1 MENSK
6 SSYVKILYEICREEG
21 IRISS
26 YSYDWAFCLQ
36 KDNKRCFILGYQFG
50 LNPSSVQQVCN
61 DKNIASEVL
70 KEEGIPSVY
79 HACCMAPSMLQ
90 YTGGTGNWSLLLE
103 KLREGPLVCK
113 DNYGTGG
120 NLVFK
125 VETQAQLE
133 QAAASIFACS
143 EAMAVC
149 SFEKILEEY
158 RLVMLDGQIRL
169 AFSKIRPYLLGNGT
183 STVGELMGE
192 ALARGQIHDFAIPGV
207 SELGKVPGKNEKYLL
222 NWKHNLGQGAAA
234 EELSVSQLDG
244 KITGLAA
251 RTAQA
256 LGIRFASI
264 DLIRTGEGWKVLEVN
279 AGVMMEHFAS
289 SGPEQYRKAK
299 AIYRDAIL
307 TMLEE
312 AVRRG

>member
-6 SSYVKILYEICREEG
+6 SSYVKIINEICAEEG
-21 IRISS
+21 IKLSS
-26 YSYDWAFCLQ
+26 YSYDWAFCLR
-36 KDNKRCFILGYQFG
+36 KDSKRAFILGYQFG

-79 HACCMAPSMLQ
+79 HACFMAPSMLQ
-90 YTGGTGNWSLLLE
+90 YTGGKGSWKALLSLLE
-103 KLREGPLVCK
+103 KGPIVCK

-133 QAAASIFACS
+133 EATSTIYASS

-149 SFEKILEEY
+149 DYEKIQSEY
-158 RLVMLDGQIRL
+158 RLVVLDGQIRL
-169 AFSKIRPYLLGNGT
+169 AFSKIRPSLTGDGVSSVGTLLAEAIKNGQVH
-183 STVGELMGE
+183 SFLVPGE
-192 ALARGQIHDFAIPGV
+192 A
-207 SELGKVPGKNEKYLL
+207 ELSKVPKKGEKYLL
-222 NWKHNLGQGAAA
+222 NWKHNLGQGASALTLDIDSLD
-234 EELSVSQLDG
+234 EELTSLVQ
-244 KITGLAA
+244 K
-251 RTAQA
+251 TAKA

-264 DLIRTGEGWKVLEVN
+264 DMIKTDEGWKVLEVN

-289 SGPEQYRKAK
+289 SGKEQYQIAK
-299 AIYRDAIL
+299 EIYRDAIRK
-307 TMLEE
+307 MFE
-312 AVRRG
+312 G